1 MNKKIKTKRKKLIL
15 LLIVIL
21 VGIIILPTF
30 SRYIYNNVRE
40 NYLNSKQF
48 YFTSNLLTINN
59 SKISLSNWGG
69 SSDYILELNI
79 NSKLNELTKV
89 DYDINYELTCII
101 EEKDKATLFLDSESG
116 LSTEGKEDGTIKT
129 TRNVLKEGNT
139 DTIKLYIKP
148 KERFSMGQS
157 INLKIKAVT
166 TEPYKKEISA
176 TISVIVGLNE
186 TDYTIEDSVNSEYA
200 MLKLVNSKK
209 DESILKIAYD
219 PTKVRI
225 DLTDDF
231 FDLDNLVTE
240 LTDSSLKQ
248 WTRTLDSTQKYI
260 KEVKFY
266 LKGQSSKNIR
276 FYKIDRTI
284 DYTYPNTNGKE
295 SVLKI
300 TTEK

>member
-1 MNKKIKTKRKKLIL
+1 MNKNKNKKIIL

-21 VGIIILPTF
+21 VVIMIIPTF
-30 SRYIYNNVRE
+30 SRYIYNNIRE

-79 NSKLNELTKV
+79 KSKLNELTKV
-89 DYDINYELTCII
+89 NYDINYELTCTL
-101 EEKDKATLFLDSESG
+101 EEKDKATLYLDSENG
-116 LSTEGKEDGTIKT
+116 MSTEGKEDGTIKMV
-129 TRNVLKEGNT
+129 RKVLKESNI
-139 DTIKLYIKP
+139 DTIKIYLKP
-148 KERFSMGQS
+148 NEKFSVGQS
-157 INLKIKAVT
+157 ITLKIKAVT

-176 TISVIVGLNE
+176 TINVIVGLNE

-200 MLKLVNSKK
+200 ILKLVNTQN
-209 DESILKIAYD
+209 ENAKIKISYN
-219 PTKVRI
+219 PEKVRI

-231 FDLDNLVTE
+231 FELNNLVTE
-240 LTDSSLKQ
+240 LTDFSSKQ
-248 WTRTLDSTQKYI
+248 WTRTLDSNQKYI

-266 LKGQSSKNIR
+266 LKCKASKNIR

-284 DYTYPNTNGKE
+284 DYTYPNMTGDK